1 MLCYFTPYQLIKVDV
16 EEVMYI
22 VKELWHGRSA
32 RDQSIKD
39 VGRGMWRSV
48 NELMLVRWE
57 CNLLVDFQNSLL
69 WSLCPLSLSLNAA
82 FLYC

>member
-1 MLCYFTPYQLIKVDV
+1 MVLCYSPYQLLKVDV

-22 VKELWHGRSA
+22 VKELWRGRSA

-39 VGRGMWRSV
+39 VGRSMWRSV

-57 CNLLVDFQNSLL
+57 CKNYSLT
-69 WSLCPLSLSLNAA
+69 PPYPRFLSMHRCLH
-82 FLYC
+82 

>member
-1 MLCYFTPYQLIKVDV
+1 MLCCSPYQLFKVDV

-22 VKELWHGRSA
+22 VKELWRGRSA

-48 NELMLVRWE
+48 NELMLVR
-57 CNLLVDFQNSLL
+57 
-69 WSLCPLSLSLNAA
+69 
-82 FLYC
+82 